1 MTLPRTSLVLG
12 LFAAAALAA
21 PALADPNGFGE
32 MQQVSRTVHV
42 GDVDLHTTDGARVA
56 ARRIKNAASDV
67 CGGDSRPILM
77 VSDFAA
83 CRNDAIDRAL
93 ASIDAPLVS
102 AALGRSPQANLAAR

>member
-32 MQQVSRTVHV
+32 IQQVSRTVHV

-56 ARRIKNAASDV
+56 ARRIKNAASYV
-67 CGGDSRPILM
+67 CGGDSRLALM
-77 VSDFAA
+77 SSDFSA
-83 CRNDAIDRAL
+83 CRRDAIDRAL
-93 ASIDAPLVS
+93 AAIDAPLVS
-102 AALGRSPQANLAAR
+102 AALGRSTPTDLAAR